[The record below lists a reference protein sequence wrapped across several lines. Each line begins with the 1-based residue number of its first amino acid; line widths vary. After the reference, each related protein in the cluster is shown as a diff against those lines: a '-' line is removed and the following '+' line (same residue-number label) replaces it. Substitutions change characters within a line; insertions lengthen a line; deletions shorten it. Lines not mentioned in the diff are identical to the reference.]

1 MEYRS
6 AGETTEALGRGCLST
21 GIEVP
26 PPGCHRP
33 RAAGPTLHRRPR
45 RGGSAP
51 TMSDA
56 KPAGAIDARDGREEA
71 FSNNSSD
78 SAEVEPLPEPI
89 KLRWD
94 GDARAKFR
102 NRLEA
107 LDTDRSELALAT
119 LDRLKTR
126 VVCETVAE
134 AEAFTEEVRHFREG
148 LKAGVYDWINRG
160 HVSAV
165 ERVATTVD
173 GALARHYEEHLPADS
188 LAEEREAAD
197 TETAWRARCPDCGW
211 SRTFSDRLDATDRQY
226 GSGCPYCDRGVGVSR
241 VEVATDGGT
250 VTEGA
255 DDSPDTCPECG
266 SFWSEP
272 DHSGAKQCKNCG
284 HVPESERTTVYRAE
298 CDTCDWVDHA
308 PFLNRATPS
317 LAARVHNEPSGRN
330 VSEGSGCGDAEVVE
344 HEGYRKA
351 ARGAAILDDG
361 GGDDE

>member
-1 MEYRS
+1 MS
-6 AGETTEALGRGCLST
+6 TVETLTET
-21 GIEVP
+21 
-26 PPGCHRP
+26 PGP
-33 RAAGPTLHRRPR
+33 DET
-45 RGGSAP
+45 
-51 TMSDA
+51 
-56 KPAGAIDARDGREEA
+56 
-71 FSNNSSD
+71 
-78 SAEVEPLPEPI
+78 EPLPEPI

-102 NRLEA
+102 ARLEA
-107 LDTDRSELALAT
+107 LDTDRSELALDT

-134 AEAFTEEVRHFREG
+134 AEAFTEEIRHFREG

-173 GALARHYEEHLPADS
+173 GALARHYERHPPEAEGSDLADERDE
-188 LAEEREAAD
+188 AE

-211 SRTFSDRLDATDRQY
+211 SRTYTHRVEATVRQY
-226 GSGCPYCDRGVGVSR
+226 RTGCTNCDRGVGVAP

-250 VTEGA
+250 AT
-255 DDSPDTCPECG
+255 DSGGTDTCPACG

-272 DHSGAKQCKNCG
+272 DHSGAKRCKNCG
-284 HVPESERTTVYRAE
+284 HVPEDQRVTVYRAE

-308 PFLNRATPS
+308 AFLNRATPS
-317 LAARVHNEPSGRN
+317 LAARVHNQPSKKITEET
-330 VSEGSGCGDAEVVE
+330 STDAGCGDAEVVE

-351 ARGAAILDDG
+351 ARGAAILEGG
-361 GGDDE
+361 GGDRE